1 MARPNLFR
9 NEVRGGRSY
18 STSSSEIDLREHFDL
33 FIYGNDKGVIAHGR
47 PFIIRRLRR
56 DSSGNPDYCTC
67 TRVSQTIEP
76 DPDCSYCQGEGY
88 LYDADWLIG
97 YTMLGGADSGLVARQ
112 TWMPPGAVRID
123 YRIFFF
129 RYDAD
134 IKYGDKIVIPALDI
148 EGVPVQPLAVE
159 AVHKPQTVA
168 EMRSDG
174 GRLEYYTLY
183 SREEDA
189 VRTDVVT

>member
-1 MARPNLFR
+1 
-9 NEVRGGRSY
+9 
-18 STSSSEIDLREHFDL
+18 
-33 FIYGNDKGVIAHGR
+33 
-47 PFIIRRLRR
+47 
-56 DSSGNPDYCTC
+56 
-67 TRVSQTIEP
+67 
-76 DPDCSYCQGEGY
+76 
-88 LYDADWLIG
+88 
-97 YTMLGGADSGLVARQ
+97 MLGGADSGLVARQ